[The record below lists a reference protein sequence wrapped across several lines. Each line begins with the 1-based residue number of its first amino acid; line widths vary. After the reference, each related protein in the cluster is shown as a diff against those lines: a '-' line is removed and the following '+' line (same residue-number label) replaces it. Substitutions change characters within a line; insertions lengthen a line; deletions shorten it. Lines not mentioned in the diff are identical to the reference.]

1 MGKSDTCDESTDAN
15 PKIVNNYFDK
25 LKQQTWNRNTLLKFI

>member
-25 LKQQTWNRNTLLKFI
+25 LTTKME